1 MGLQGLQ
8 FNVLLKIVCGLS
20 KSAYI
25 CAYKITNRELM
36 NTRFMGTGNYGQ
48 IGNCV
53 SEKAKLQGLV
63 WEICGESFKEPV
75 LVSEALERCKA
86 NYAIAKCPMV
96 ALTPDL
102 CDKIN
107 KGDVTINDMKQN
119 SFENRLATYR
129 TDTDVPLGV
138 VSKSYGIVQNKDA
151 FGFIDMLCSGELAD
165 RDHSPVIT
173 NAGVLGYGER
183 VFITA
188 KFPRSIVLD
197 NKGDDR
203 VDMYIVFTNSHD
215 GSGAVTGLI
224 TPIRVWCNNTLALAM
239 HNNSGKITYRHTANV
254 MKRLDLLNREN
265 REFAYKSLNLFSV
278 YEKSLKDNFEHLKN
292 IKLADDDLKRI
303 LAEVYLTEKEY
314 EVYKVT
320 NEIKSPGI
328 SNDSRN
334 IISRVR
340 DCVVSGVGQNKEDN
354 GTALALING
363 ITTYYQNSRDYRSDM
378 SKFKSLTE
386 GEAKLKTQKAF
397 ELVIQ
402 LK

>member
-1 MGLQGLQ
+1 
-8 FNVLLKIVCGLS
+8 
-20 KSAYI
+20 
-25 CAYKITNRELM
+25 M

-53 SEKAKLQGLV
+53 SEKAKLHGLV
-63 WEICGESFKEPV
+63 WEICGESFKDPV

-96 ALTPDL
+96 TLTPDL
-102 CDKIN
+102 CDKIK
-107 KGDVTINDMKQN
+107 KGEVTINDMKQN
-119 SFENRLATYR
+119 SFKNRLATYR
-129 TDTDVPLGV
+129 TDTNVPLGI

-165 RDHSPVIT
+165 RDHTPVIT

-188 KFPRSIVLD
+188 KFPNPIILD
-197 NKGDDR
+197 NKGDDH

-239 HNNSGKITYRHTANV
+239 RNNSGKITYRHTANV
-254 MKRLDLLNREN
+254 MQRLNLLNEEN

-278 YEKSLKDNFEHLKN
+278 YEKSLKANFEHLKN

-303 LAEVYLTEKEY
+303 LAEVFLTDKENSI
-314 EVYKVT
+314 YKDT
-320 NEIKSPGI
+320 MNLDNHDI
-328 SNDSRN
+328 SKDNRN
-334 IISRVR
+334 VIDKVR
-340 DCVVSGVGQNKEDN
+340 HCIVSGVGQNKEDN

-397 ELVIQ
+397 DLVNQ
-402 LK
+402 LE